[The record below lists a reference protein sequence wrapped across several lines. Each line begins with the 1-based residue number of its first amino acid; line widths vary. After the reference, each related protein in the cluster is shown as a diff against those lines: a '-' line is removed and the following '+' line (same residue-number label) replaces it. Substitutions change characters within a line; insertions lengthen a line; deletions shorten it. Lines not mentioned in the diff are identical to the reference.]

1 MTSAALSDDERL
13 HWHRLAQCENVGPI
27 TFKQLLARFG
37 SAAAA
42 LDALPELSR
51 RGGSKR
57 VIRIY
62 DAVRAETD
70 FAAAAR
76 IGARYI
82 ALCEVDYPEL
92 LRHGPAPPPLIC
104 VKGKIDLVQ
113 RRMIGIVGAR
123 NASANGLRFA
133 RQIAG
138 ELGQADFVIVSG
150 LARGIDTAA
159 HEASLGF
166 GTIAVVAGGIDHI
179 YPPENAK
186 LQDAIAERGLVLSEM
201 PPGTVPKAESF
212 PRRNRIIAWLAEA
225 TVVVEAALRSG
236 SLTTAR
242 FAAEAGREV
251 YAVPGS
257 PLDPRCEGTNGLI
270 KDGANLL
277 QRASDISGAQ
287 SSLVMQ
293 PREEPMHNNRPPHE
307 APSAL
312 RARVAQLLSP
322 TPVEVD
328 DLVRESGGRPEEV
341 QGILLELELAGEV
354 QHSSG
359 GRIARIGKL
368 S

>member
-1 MTSAALSDDERL
+1 MMLAALSDDERL
-13 HWHRLAQCENVGPI
+13 QWHRLAQCENVGPI
-27 TFKQLLARFG
+27 TFKQLLARFA

-51 RGGSKR
+51 RGGSRR

-62 DAVRAETD
+62 DAGRAEAD
-70 FAAAAR
+70 FVAAAR
-76 IGARYI
+76 LGARYV
-82 ALCEVDYPEL
+82 AFCESDYPEL
-92 LRHGPAPPPLIC
+92 LRHAPAPPPLIC
-104 VKGKIDLVQ
+104 VKGHTDLIKL
-113 RRMIGIVGAR
+113 RIIAMVGAR
-123 NASANGLRFA
+123 NASANGMRFT

-159 HEASLGF
+159 HEASLSA

-212 PRRNRIIAWLAEA
+212 PRRNRIIAGLAEA

-242 FAAEAGREV
+242 FANEAGREV

-287 SSLVMQ
+287 ALLVMQ
-293 PREEPMHNNRPPHE
+293 LHEEPMHNNQPTHE

-322 TPVEVD
+322 TLVEVD

-354 QHSSG
+354 QRSGG
-359 GRIARIGKL
+359 GRIARIG
-368 S
+368 SSA

>member
-1 MTSAALSDDERL
+1 MTIVPLSPDERL
-13 HWHRLAQCENVGPI
+13 QWHRLAQCENVGPI

-42 LDALPELSR
+42 LEALPELSK
-51 RGGSKR
+51 RGGSR
-57 VIRIY
+57 RAIRIY
-62 DAVRAETD
+62 DAARATAD
-70 FAAAAR
+70 FDKAER
-76 IGARYI
+76 LGARYL
-82 ALCEVDYPEL
+82 ALCEPEYPEL
-92 LRHGPAPPPLIC
+92 LRHAPAPPPLIC
-104 VKGKIDLVQ
+104 VKGNTSMMQ
-113 RRMIGIVGAR
+113 QRMIGIVGAR

-133 RQIAG
+133 RQIAV
-138 ELGQADFVIVSG
+138 ELGQAGFVIVSG

-159 HEASLGF
+159 HEASLAI

-186 LQDAIAERGLVLSEM
+186 LLASIAERGLVLSEM

-212 PRRNRIIAWLAEA
+212 PRRNRIIAGLAEA
-225 TVVVEAALRSG
+225 VVVVEAALRSG

-277 QRASDISGAQ
+277 QRASDIVGTQFSFPLHVAEELPAQ
-287 SSLVMQ
+287 TLAHT
-293 PREEPMHNNRPPHE
+293 EPTGR
-307 APSAL
+307 L
-312 RARVAQLLSP
+312 RQRIVELLSP

-328 DLVRESGGRPEEV
+328 DIMRESRASPEEV
-341 QGILLELELAGEV
+341 QGILLELEIAGEV
-354 QHSSG
+354 IRTAG
-359 GRIARIGKL
+359 GRIARIG
-368 S
+368 